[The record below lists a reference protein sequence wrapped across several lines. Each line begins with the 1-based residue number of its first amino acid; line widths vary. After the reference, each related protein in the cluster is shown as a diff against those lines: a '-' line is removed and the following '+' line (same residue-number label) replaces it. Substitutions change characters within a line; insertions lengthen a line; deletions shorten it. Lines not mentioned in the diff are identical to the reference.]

1 MKNILIGS
9 VVAIASFISVLSLA
23 GTTYKVGDIG
33 PAGGYVFHVTPNG
46 KHGMEG
52 MDTIRNESGYLQIF
66 EWGCYGVDTRSRGKT
81 VGEGYTNTQELLSS
95 GCKSIDGGLIAAKV
109 ADSFSIESS
118 DKVVYDDWYLPSSDE
133 LLSLGKVLS
142 QHGLL
147 LSGYSKESDADCT
160 WSSTNYE
167 NNRDSAEFAWQFL
180 ITQKDIRLPIL
191 GRFYSDWYFRSN
203 KCAVKPVRN
212 F

>member
-9 VVAIASFISVLSLA
+9 VVALASFISTPSLA
-23 GTTYKVGDIG
+23 DTTYKVGDIG
-33 PAGGYVFHVTPNG
+33 PAGGYVFHVTSNG

-52 MDTIRNESGYLQIF
+52 MDTIRNKSGYVRIF
-66 EWGCYGVDTRSRGKT
+66 EWGCYGVDTLSRGKT
-81 VGEGYTNTQELLSS
+81 VGKGYSNTQELLSS
-95 GCKSIDGGLIAAKV
+95 GCKSMDGGLIAAKV
-109 ADSFSIESS
+109 ADNFSIESS
-118 DKVVYDDWYLPSSDE
+118 DKVIYDDWYLPSSDE

-167 NNRDSAEFAWQFL
+167 NNRDSAQYAWEFL
-180 ITQKDIRLPIL
+180 ITPTDIRHDT
-191 GRFYSDWYFRSN
+191 GEQFYSEWYFRSN

>member
-9 VVAIASFISVLSLA
+9 IVAIASFISVLSLA

-33 PAGGYVFHVTPNG
+33 PAGGYVFHVTPDG

-52 MDTIRNESGYLQIF
+52 MDTIRNESGYVKIF

-81 VGEGYTNTQELLSS
+81 VGDGYSNTQELLSS

-109 ADSFSIESS
+109 ADSFSIETS

-133 LLSLGKVLS
+133 LHSLGKVLD

-147 LSGYSKESDADCT
+147 LPGSSKGSDADCT

-167 NNRDSAEFAWQFL
+167 NNRDSAEYAWQFL

-191 GRFYSDWYFRSN
+191 GRFYSDWYVRSN